1 MKNTPLSSF
10 LILLTLVTALAF
22 AAHVTIR
29 IQSSLE
35 WNAYLLVPAYLF
47 NYTLAGLS
55 GILLYRFRTR
65 FSASLGFIF
74 FGISLLKF
82 LLFFLLFYPTYHA
95 DDEISKA
102 EFGTFFIPYA
112 LCLIIETRF
121 LIKELNKL

>member
-1 MKNTPLSSF
+1 MKNSPLSSF
-10 LILLTLVTALAF
+10 LLLLTLITTVAF
-22 AAHVTIR
+22 VVHVITR
-29 IQSSLE
+29 IQLSLD
-35 WNAYLLVPAYLF
+35 WNAYLLMPAYIF
-47 NYTLAGLS
+47 NYLLAGAS
-55 GILLYRFRTR
+55 GILLYKFRTR

-82 LLFFLLFYPTYHA
+82 LLFFVFFYPTYHA
-95 DDEISKA
+95 DGEISKA